1 MKQMVFHYIW
11 TSLNYRMPDKQ
22 LILDQLQKIVE
33 SKQFSRS
40 GVNVSLLNLLVNST
54 LEGIKLKET
63 TIGSEIFGKAYD
75 PVRNDTKVRVY
86 VHNLRKKLD
95 VYYAT
100 EGKTDDLLF
109 EIEKGQYQVSF
120 STRVTKKSR
129 FPKRRLVFILLILLV
144 LILSFILIKTAG
156 QKRNDGFWDGF
167 VATDYPLTVLIG
179 DHFTISSSLPTG
191 GSGIIRDFSIN
202 SEQEFARHIQQHPEQ
217 ASGMIP
223 NRYPYITKMG
233 PYCTKMISELLSRN
247 HTSFNLMLNSEWD
260 KSKVNSEN
268 IIYIGQFKTMGF
280 LRNVFSNA
288 FPNIEISESRLK
300 ITDPESDELKLY
312 TSQGD
317 PQMIDYTIVSR
328 MRGPNGTDMALFI
341 SDNDIG
347 VIRIV
352 EYFTDQDSLAGF
364 YARNQLYEHEF
375 TALFKV
381 SGWER
386 TGYTMELVT
395 IARK

>member
-1 MKQMVFHYIW
+1 
-11 TSLNYRMPDKQ
+11 MPDEQ
-22 LILDQLQKIVE
+22 LILDQLRKIVE
-33 SKQFSRS
+33 SRPFSRS

-86 VHNLRKKLD
+86 VHNLRKKLE

-100 EGKTDDLLF
+100 DGKGDEIIF

-120 STRVTKKSR
+120 SGRETRKSV
-129 FPKRRLVFILLILLV
+129 FTKRRTVFVLVILLM
-144 LILSFILIKTAG
+144 LILSVILIKTAG
-156 QKRNDGFWDGF
+156 QKQNGGFWDGF
-167 VATDYPLTVLIG
+167 VAENYPLTVLIG

-202 SEQEFARHIQQHPEQ
+202 SEQEFARHIQQHPDQ
-217 ASGMIP
+217 AVGMIP

-247 HTSFNLMLNSEWD
+247 HRSFNLMLNSEWD

-288 FPNIEISESRLK
+288 FPNIEISGSRLK
-300 ITDPESDELKLY
+300 ITDPVSEEVKLY
-312 TSQGD
+312 NSQGE
-317 PQMIDYTIVSR
+317 PQMVDYTIVSK

-347 VIRIV
+347 VIRVV
-352 EYFTDQDSLAGF
+352 EYLTNPDSLAGF
-364 YARNQLYEHEF
+364 YARNQLYKHEF

-386 TGYTMELVT
+386 TDYAMELVT